1 MVNFS
6 NSDLN
11 VDVKAGAAKT
21 KYGPVPLWGGFDPL
35 GFKVWSLSHFPLLFF
50 KFLSLL
56 STFYCA
62 SRPCYCNKFVQ
73 YCCVVMRCSY
83 SGNDFKVLK
92 LKNANFLLDLLFDI
106 KCM

>member
-35 GFKVWSLSHFPLLFF
+35 GFKVWSLSHFPSLCF

-56 STFYCA
+56 STFIVRHVRA
-62 SRPCYCNKFVQ
+62 IAINS
-73 YCCVVMRCSY
+73 CSIA
-83 SGNDFKVLK
+83 V
-92 LKNANFLLDLLFDI
+92 
-106 KCM
+106 